1 MLIFDQI
8 KRGDGQLRAIA
19 IGVAAGLGLLLLA
32 LWYVQVVSAQRYR
45 ADLLDQSFR
54 IVRVPAIRGK
64 ILDRNGWALADN
76 RPSYDLDL
84 YFEELRPNFRREYNQ
99 HVLADFRRANP
110 KLRPVG
116 ALDELLQSQARYDVV
131 SNLMRQVS
139 ALVEEPQVLD
149 EKQFTKHYNNLRSL
163 PFPLLRDLTP
173 TQVARYVERA
183 ARMPSLALEVQAM
196 RQYPYGQ
203 AAAHLLGYLQRE
215 DTPSDDEDISFQ
227 FRLPDYVGA
236 TGIERA
242 FDQQLRGKPGVK
254 SVLVNNL
261 QYRQAEEI
269 WTAPQP
275 GQNVVLTIDL
285 NLQQATEHALK
296 KAMGEARGA
305 AVVMDCRD
313 GDILAMASEPSFDPN
328 LFVSRRLSPEDWAR
342 LTDEKMRPLI
352 NRAAYGAYP
361 PGSTFKI
368 IVSLAGLEAGLLKTN
383 EVFHAGNGYKIDGH
397 GHEWRCTAPAG
408 EYDFD
413 HAFYR
418 SCNCYFID
426 HGLKI
431 GFERIVDLGR
441 RFGLGQRTGLSTH
454 LEAAGYF
461 PDPNDKIK
469 KDGSRWMP
477 GDTANLC
484 IGQGDITVTPLQ
496 MAVMTAAVANGGTV
510 LEPRLVDRIE
520 PQEPDAGGPV
530 IHFPGGQVRERLSL
544 NPANLQT
551 VRDAM
556 LQDVEHKDERGKLD
570 GTGHLAGVEGLRVC
584 GKTGTAQVMEGKIVK
599 SWVTWFA
606 SFAPF
611 ENPRY
616 VVVVTVEADHG
627 SGATICA
634 PVAHAIYE
642 AILKRERTPALRN
655 PSSLASR

>member
-8 KRGDGQLRAIA
+8 KRGDAQLRAIA

-84 YFEELRPNFRREYNQ
+84 YFEELRPNFRREYTQ
-99 HVLADFRRANP
+99 HMLADFRRANP
-110 KLRPVG
+110 KVRSVG
-116 ALDELLQSQARYDVV
+116 AMDELLQSRARYCVV

-139 ALVEEPQVLD
+139 SLIQEPEVLD
-149 EKQFTKHYNNLRSL
+149 EKQFTNHYNNLRSL

-183 ARMPSLALEVQAM
+183 ARLPSLALEVQPM
-196 RQYPYGQ
+196 RQYPYGP

-215 DTPSDDEDISFQ
+215 DTPNDDEDISFQ

-242 FDQQLRGKPGVK
+242 FDQQLRGKAGVK

-269 WTAPQP
+269 WTTPQP

-285 NLQQATEHALK
+285 ILQQATERALK
-296 KAMGEARGA
+296 NAMSEARGA

-342 LTDEKMRPLI
+342 LTDERMRPLI
-352 NRAAYGAYP
+352 NRATYGTYP
-361 PGSTFKI
+361 PGSIFKI

-383 EVFHAGNGYKIDGH
+383 EIFQAGTEYRIDGR
-397 GHEWRCTAPAG
+397 GHPWHCTAPAG
-408 EYDFD
+408 DYDFD

-426 HGLKI
+426 HGLNI

-461 PDPNDKIK
+461 PDTNDKIK

-520 PQEPDAGGPV
+520 PQDPDAGGHG
-530 IHFPGGQVRERLSL
+530 IRFPAGQVRQRLSL
-544 NPANLQT
+544 NPANLQI
-551 VRDAM
+551 VRNAM
-556 LQDVEHKDERGKLD
+556 LQDVEHQDERGKFD

-584 GKTGTAQVMEGKIVK
+584 GKTGTAQVKEGNTLKGYIV
-599 SWVTWFA
+599 WFV
-606 SFAPF
+606 SFAPLD
-611 ENPRY
+611 NPRY
-616 VVVVTVEADHG
+616 VVVVVVETEHG
-627 SGATICA
+627 SGGGTCA
-634 PVAHAIYE
+634 PVAHSIYE
-642 AILKRERTPALRN
+642 AILKRERAPAFRN